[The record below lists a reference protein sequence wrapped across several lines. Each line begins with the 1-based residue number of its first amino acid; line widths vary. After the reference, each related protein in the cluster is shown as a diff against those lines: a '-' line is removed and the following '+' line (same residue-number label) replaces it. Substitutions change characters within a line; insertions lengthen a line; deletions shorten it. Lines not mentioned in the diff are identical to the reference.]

1 MLNAHPQLVEEANV
15 HRDFPMTLPS
25 NEDALIGAS
34 GALAAITQAHSL
46 SDTERERLKSSY
58 ESIGEFLSEHP
69 FFGGLTVEVH
79 PQGSMAIGTTTKPEG
94 KAEFDVDLV
103 ARLTSSAQRQ
113 RPVYL
118 LEQLDDAM
126 GEYAE
131 RHELK
136 AKPKRRCTQVQY
148 ANSMHTDVTPV
159 IDWPSHLEAYGD
171 VAGLVPDRERGE
183 HLGTNPRGYVRFFN
197 EAATLVPVF
206 TLTQSRMALDKA
218 EVLPLPGPSAWAR
231 PLARYVQ
238 LFKIHRNIL
247 FAAHPELAPTSTFIT
262 TPVALAY
269 DDLVRP
275 GVAFQSPIHL
285 LLAIFA
291 KMPAYVSV
299 GCRDGR
305 EHWVLCNPTHRK
317 ENLADRM
324 NSGDRQDAYRQWRAR
339 FAQDI
344 ASLSE
349 MYLPHG
355 AGVNA
360 LASAVQNSFGTRAST
375 ALTNSYAVG
384 AARERATGTTRIHVP
399 AAVGAAAVLP
409 LASRAHTFFGD

>member
-1 MLNAHPQLVEEANV
+1 M

-25 NEDALIGAS
+25 NEDALVGAS

-46 SDTERERLKSSY
+46 SDTERERLMSSY
-58 ESIGEFLSEHP
+58 ESIGEFLGEHA

-113 RPVYL
+113 RAVYL
-118 LEQLDDAM
+118 LEELDDAM

-131 RHELK
+131 RHGLK
-136 AKPKRRCTQVQY
+136 VEPKRRCTQVQY
-148 ANSMHTDVTPV
+148 ANAMHTDVTPV
-159 IDWPSHLEAYGD
+159 IDWPSHLEDFGD

-197 EAATLVPVF
+197 EAATQVPIF
-206 TLTQSRMALDKA
+206 TITQTRMALDKA
-218 EVLPLPGPSAWAR
+218 DVLPLPGPSAWAK

-262 TPVALAY
+262 TQVALAY
-269 DDLVRP
+269 ADLVRP
-275 GVAFQSPIHL
+275 GVAFQSPVHL

-291 KMPAYVSV
+291 KMPEYVSV
-299 GCRDGR
+299 GYRDGR

-355 AGVNA
+355 AGLKA
-360 LASAVQNSFGTRAST
+360 IATSVQNSFGARASK
-375 ALTNSYAVG
+375 ALTDSYAAG
-384 AARERATGTTRIHVP
+384 ATRERNAGVTRIFVP
-399 AAVGAAAVLP
+399 ASASAATVLP
-409 LASRAHTFFGD
+409 IASRAHTFYGD